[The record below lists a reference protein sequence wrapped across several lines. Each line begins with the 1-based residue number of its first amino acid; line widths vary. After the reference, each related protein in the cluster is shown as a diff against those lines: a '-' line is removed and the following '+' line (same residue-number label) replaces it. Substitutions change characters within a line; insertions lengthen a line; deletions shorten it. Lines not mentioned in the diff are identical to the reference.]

1 MTVKIDFPPL
11 HQGQRKIWETPARF
25 KVVAAGR
32 RFGKTRLGV
41 CICLAHALQNRRAWW
56 VAPSYKVADV
66 GWRLLTSLAGQIPGV
81 TINRSEMRIERARG
95 WAQVRSADSEGGLR
109 GEGLDQIVIDET
121 AHIRGFMDIW
131 QQQLRPALTD
141 RRGEALFIS
150 TPKGYN
156 HFYELFKMPDSDDGW
171 AAFQSPTAD
180 NPFIDPAEIEA
191 AQRELPA
198 LVFRQEYLAE
208 FVQLAGALFRREYFD
223 IVETMPS
230 ALIIAR
236 HWDLAASTK
245 TLADYSVGAK
255 VGMSLDGDIYVIDVQ
270 RGRWEWPALIRVI
283 GETALT
289 DDQQVSQ
296 TVETAGVQRGMLDL
310 LMAEPRLA
318 AIPFRGITPIADKI
332 TRANPVLA
340 RAEQHKV
347 HLLRASWNAAFLDE
361 FCAFPEA
368 DHDDQVDAVSGA
380 FQAISMSNR
389 GSGMNGAEQ
398 VEDYES
404 PWR

>member
-1 MTVKIDFPPL
+1 
-11 HQGQRKIWETPARF
+11 
-25 KVVAAGR
+25 
-32 RFGKTRLGV
+32 
-41 CICLAHALQNRRAWW
+41 
-56 VAPSYKVADV
+56 
-66 GWRLLTSLAGQIPGV
+66 
-81 TINRSEMRIERARG
+81 
-95 WAQVRSADSEGGLR
+95 
-109 GEGLDQIVIDET
+109 
-121 AHIRGFMDIW
+121 
-131 QQQLRPALTD
+131 
-141 RRGEALFIS
+141 
-150 TPKGYN
+150 
-156 HFYELFKMPDSDDGW
+156 
-171 AAFQSPTAD
+171 
-180 NPFIDPAEIEA
+180 
-191 AQRELPA
+191 
-198 LVFRQEYLAE
+198 
-208 FVQLAGALFRREYFD
+208 
-223 IVETMPS
+223 
-230 ALIIAR
+230 
-236 HWDLAASTK
+236 
-245 TLADYSVGAK
+245 
-255 VGMSLDGDIYVIDVQ
+255 MSLDGDIYVIDVQ

-340 RAEQHKV
+340 RAEQRKV